1 MSRHSKNMEK
11 EKRDKIKIKENRVK
25 EYLDKIQMSQQELAD
40 EVNTNKAHISKI
52 VNKRSSCISLPIALK
67 IAKVLNTK
75 VEELFT
81 IE

>member
-1 MSRHSKNMEK
+1 MSHHSKNMKK

>member
-1 MSRHSKNMEK
+1 MSHHSKNMKK

-52 VNKRSSCISLPIALK
+52 VNKRSSCISLPIALR

>member
-1 MSRHSKNMEK
+1 MKQ
-11 EKRDKIKIKENRVK
+11 EKREKLKIKENKVK

-52 VNKRSSCISLPIALK
+52 VNKRSICISLPIALK
-67 IAKVLNTK
+67 IAQVLKVK

-81 IE
+81 IQ